1 MSLSS
6 DYKFVDRLLH
16 YIALFHPAIQK
27 VFCEIENDLFRR
39 QFGGIISNDLISTNI
54 QPGSRGE
61 LLGGAHCRQDHEPE
75 IDHGDEH
82 DTVSARYE
90 PV

>member
-1 MSLSS
+1 MNYVFSTQINQPI
-6 DYKFVDRLLH
+6 DD
-16 YIALFHPAIQK
+16 AIETLK
-27 VFCEIENDLFRR
+27 N
-39 QFGGIISNDLISTNI
+39 LISMNI

>member
-1 MSLSS
+1 MIHRRNLPGRVLTQRACMKKVRSIL
-6 DYKFVDRLLH
+6 DRSKH
-16 YIALFHPAIQK
+16 
-27 VFCEIENDLFRR
+27 
-39 QFGGIISNDLISTNI
+39 ISTNI
-54 QPGSRGE
+54 QPVSRGE

>member
-1 MSLSS
+1 
-6 DYKFVDRLLH
+6 V
-16 YIALFHPAIQK
+16 
-27 VFCEIENDLFRR
+27 
-39 QFGGIISNDLISTNI
+39 QFFIMDVAKIFLISTNI

-82 DTVSARYE
+82 DTVSTRYE